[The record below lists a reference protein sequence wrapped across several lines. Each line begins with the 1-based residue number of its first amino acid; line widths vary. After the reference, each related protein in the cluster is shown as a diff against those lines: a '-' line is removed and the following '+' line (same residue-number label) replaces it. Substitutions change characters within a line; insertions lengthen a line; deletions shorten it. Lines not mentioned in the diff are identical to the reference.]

1 VTYRA
6 REVTGTS
13 EKRALEKPFQRT
25 SEGFLKATP
34 RFTTEQRI
42 QDDDWQ
48 FTKLQLDTSN
58 ILKTWTSPGCSFTTA
73 TNDR

>member
-1 VTYRA
+1 MTYRA

-25 SEGFLKATP
+25 SEGFLKAIS

-58 ILKTWTSPGCSFTTA
+58 ILKIWSFPGSSYI
-73 TNDR
+73 

>member
-1 VTYRA
+1 MTYRA
-6 REVTGTS
+6 HEVTLTS

-34 RFTTEQRI
+34 RFTEQRI

-48 FTKLQLDTSN
+48 FTKLQLDTSS
-58 ILKTWTSPGCSFTTA
+58 ILKTWTSPGSSYV
-73 TNDR
+73 

>member
-1 VTYRA
+1 MTYRA

-25 SEGFLKATP
+25 SEGFLEAIS

-58 ILKTWTSPGCSFTTA
+58 ILKIWSSPGSSYI
-73 TNDR
+73 